1 MKRAHERAR
10 LGQKRRNVPQEEQKD
25 KEIAKQK
32 DFLKG
37 ARRIIDGDEKLCG
50 GERNLCGQI

>member
-10 LGQKRRNVPQEEQKD
+10 LDQKRRNVPQEEQKD

-37 ARRIIDGDEKLCG
+37 ARRIIDSDEKLCG
-50 GERNLCGQI
+50 EERNLCRQI